1 MAELESLHGAG
12 VLSGRSY
19 PEAHIA
25 ALGSLGLSPGLLA
38 AAERLAALCPGL
50 DAATRDRVALLLVA
64 VRLNEQ
70 RGSTYLPLE
79 AASSTRE
86 ALDELGVPLDEL
98 LPLLDDPRLSPL
110 LGADRPLVRV
120 PGGVASHR
128 AARAE
133 ARIAEELA
141 ALAERPVEPLA
152 FQGAILD
159 RPVDLHPDQRRAVER
174 ATRSALTVVTG
185 GPGTGKTSIVAAILR
200 ALVAGGTSV
209 DRIALAAPTG
219 KAAQR
224 MGEALRAAFS
234 RLDPDEPAASLRDA
248 PLAPMTLH
256 RLLGFHPEEGRFRFH
271 ADDPLETDV
280 VLVDESSMVDL
291 VLLRGLV
298 EALPPSARLVL
309 LGDADQLPSVG
320 AGAVLRDLVAARP
333 DVTVRLTHSYRMDER
348 DPAGR
353 HVLVVAR
360 RTVATPRDPST
371 PDLFA
376 GEDGIRLRTRPSELR
391 RAGVEL
397 VEGGASAIDR
407 LLAPYVGS
415 LFEPTEHGAPTEPL
429 RMSNGELR
437 PEDTARARALL
448 ARLDRTRVLC
458 PVNEGER
465 WRSVTSL
472 NERCHELARTHATA
486 GRDFAFQVG
495 EPVMVTEND
504 YGRGLW
510 NGDQGIVLFVARE
523 GGSVAAEA
531 VFPRGDGLL
540 SFPVDSL
547 STILRH
553 AYALTVHKSQGS
565 EFESVIL
572 VLPSKDHPIVTS
584 EILYTAMTRAR
595 RSVLILGEA
604 DVLRVGARRTVVRA
618 THLASR
624 LRSEGI
630 PTGPSAD
637 AT

>member
-1 MAELESLHGAG
+1 MDELEALHGAG

-19 PEAHIA
+19 PEALVE
-25 ALGSLGLSPGLLA
+25 ALASLGLSPGLLA

-50 DAATRDRVALLLVA
+50 DAPTRERVARLLAA
-64 VRLNEQ
+64 VRMNEQ
-70 RGSTYLPLE
+70 RGSTYLAIGPAGSPRDALADLGLPLE
-79 AASSTRE
+79 
-86 ALDELGVPLDEL
+86 ELA
-98 LPLLDDPRLSPL
+98 PLLDDPRLSPL
-110 LGADRPLVRV
+110 VGPDRPLVRV
-120 PGGVASHR
+120 PGGLASHR

-141 ALAERPVEPLA
+141 RLAVRPVEPLR
-152 FQGAILD
+152 FPDSILEL
-159 RPVDLHPDQRRAVER
+159 PVALHPDQRRAVER

-200 ALVAGGTSV
+200 ALVAGGTAV

-224 MGEALRAAFS
+224 MGEALRAALS
-234 RLDPDEPAASLRDA
+234 RLGPDAPGASLRDA
-248 PLAPMTLH
+248 PLSPMTLH

-298 EALPPSARLVL
+298 EALPPTARLVL

-360 RTVATPRDPST
+360 RTVSAPRDPST
-371 PDLFA
+371 PDLFE
-376 GEDGIRLRTRPSELR
+376 GEDGIRVRARPSELR
-391 RAGVEL
+391 RMGVEL

-407 LLAPYVGS
+407 LLSPYVAS
-415 LFEPTEHGAPTEPL
+415 LFEPTEHGTPSEPL
-429 RMSNGELR
+429 RIANGELR
-437 PEDTARARALL
+437 PEDLERVRALL

-465 WRSVTSL
+465 WRSVSSL
-472 NERCHELARTHATA
+472 NERCHELARARTAT

-495 EPVMVTEND
+495 EPIMVTEND

-510 NGDQGIVLFVARE
+510 NGDQGIVLFVSRD
-523 GGSVAAEA
+523 GGPVAAEA

-547 STILRH
+547 AATIRH

-565 EFESVIL
+565 EFESVLL

-595 RSVLILGEA
+595 RSVLIVGESE
-604 DVLRVGARRTVVRA
+604 VLRVGARRTVVRT
-618 THLASR
+618 THLAT
-624 LRSEGI
+624 LLAPAGVEA
-630 PTGPSAD
+630 PSAPPV
-637 AT
+637 T